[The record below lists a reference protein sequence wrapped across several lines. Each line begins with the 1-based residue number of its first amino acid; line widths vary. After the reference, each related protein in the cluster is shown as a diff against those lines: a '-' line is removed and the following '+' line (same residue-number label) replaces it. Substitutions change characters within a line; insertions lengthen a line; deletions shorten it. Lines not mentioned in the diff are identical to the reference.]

1 MADAPATVAPAP
13 PEPTE
18 PSDRVPRRI
27 LTFVGILAVILIVG
41 FGLGRLVSATGQ
53 STTGTAGNPNS
64 NPSGTATHYDPP
76 GTPPHVHST
85 AGTQPAGGEVGGLA
99 VSSGGYRMVPATTTF
114 AAGRAQDLRFRIVG
128 PDRAPV
134 TAFAVVNDKPLH
146 LIVVRRDLTGYQH
159 LHPTLAADGTWS
171 VPVTLAEAGVW
182 RAFADFTLSGQ
193 GGSQIPVTLGVD
205 LTVAGNLRPQPLPRP
220 AAQAT
225 VAGFTVAYAGTP
237 QVGSTQP
244 MLFSVTK
251 AGAPVALERYL
262 GSYGHLVVLRDGDLG
277 YLHVHPESQLSN
289 GSVKFWVAA
298 PSPGTYRMFLDFQ
311 VAGAVH
317 TAQFTL
323 VVP

>member
-1 MADAPATVAPAP
+1 MAEAPTSVEPAP
-13 PEPTE
+13 PEQTE
-18 PSDRVPRRI
+18 PADWVPRRI
-27 LTFVGILAVILIVG
+27 VTFVGILALILVAG
-41 FGLGRLVSATGQ
+41 FGLGRLVSAT
-53 STTGTAGNPNS
+53 SPTTTGGASAGAANPNA
-64 NPSGTATHYDPP
+64 TASHYDPP

-114 AAGRAQDLRFRIVG
+114 TAGRPQDLRFRVFG
-128 PDRAPV
+128 PARAPV

-159 LHPTLAADGTWS
+159 LHPTMAADGTWS

-182 RAFADFTLSGQ
+182 RAYADFTVSGQ

-205 LTVAGNLRPQPLPRP
+205 LTVAGNLRPHPLPRP
-220 AAQAT
+220 AADAT
-225 VAGFTVAYAGTP
+225 VAGFAIAYAGTP

-251 AGAPVALERYL
+251 ARAPVAPERYL
-262 GSYGHLVVLRDGDLG
+262 GSYGHLVVLRDGDLA
-277 YLHVHPESQLSN
+277 YLHVHPELQLSN
-289 GSVKFWVAA
+289 GAVKFWVAA
-298 PSPGTYRMFLDFQ
+298 PSPGTYRMFFDFQ
-311 VAGAVH
+311 VAGTVH